1 VALSPGAFQFVA
13 IDTISSLRTHR
24 VKQSSALFF
33 WIADKIYLNREN
45 RKWLKDHVNQA
56 AGKPLGRPSKE
67 MMTEEY
73 KQQSI
78 LDKGVRNGLEAS
90 FGTGKRIYH
99 ANDIRAKLPD
109 TGDTWTAMCFLVK
122 NVKKFLKDLLF
133 GLFQKW
139 GILPKYLRMLS
150 LFSNDYLLHSPAP
163 CGHGQKMGF
172 WRC

>member
-1 VALSPGAFQFVA
+1 M
-13 IDTISSLRTHR
+13 
-24 VKQSSALFF
+24 
-33 WIADKIYLNREN
+33 NREN
-45 RKWLKDHVNQA
+45 RKWLKEHAIQA

-78 LDKGVRNGLEAS
+78 LDKGVRNGVEAS
-90 FGTGKRIYH
+90 FGTGKRVYH

-133 GLFQKW
+133 GLFRKW
-139 GILPKYLRMLS
+139 GILPKNISMLS
-150 LFSNDYLLHSPAP
+150 LFSGYNLLLSPVP
-163 CGHGQKMGF
+163 CGHGQK
-172 WRC
+172 